1 MILYDRQNHKIEAG
15 DVLKFDN
22 EILYLV
28 FSDNTNLI
36 IQNLTQYTPSLI
48 LNNFAEH
55 NIVPAVCIFNINNLD

>member
-1 MILYDRQNHKIEAG
+1 MILYDRHNHKINAG

-28 FSDNTNLI
+28 FSGKTHLI
-36 IQNLTQYTPSLI
+36 IQNLTQYTPPLI

-55 NIVPAVCIFNINNLD
+55 NIVPAVCIFNINNLN